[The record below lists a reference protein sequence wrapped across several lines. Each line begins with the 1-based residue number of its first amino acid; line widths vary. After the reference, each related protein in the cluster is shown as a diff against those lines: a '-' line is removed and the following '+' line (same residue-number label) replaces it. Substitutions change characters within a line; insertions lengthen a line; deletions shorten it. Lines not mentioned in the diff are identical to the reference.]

1 MTGTLGAGSPTQVK
15 VFKNATCS
23 GTPDATGTAAE
34 FSGAGIAVTVTD
46 NSSTPL
52 SAQAFN
58 GADSPCSNSISYV
71 KSTPDPGQ
79 GPTGDAQAPGAHT
92 QAPSDREGSEAP
104 RTTKKKASFE
114 FSGSEAESRFE

>member
-46 NSSTPL
+46 N
-52 SAQAFN
+52 
-58 GADSPCSNSISYV
+58 CSNSISYV